1 MGERF
6 LQGWKIDRSTA
17 LLVKNTE
24 AEGVVLDADGIVV
37 WTDPEEPVDT
47 MVRDML
53 YRRSFGV
60 VDEDR
65 PPEDDGVSLSSWAL
79 ECLEDDEDVEDD

>member
-1 MGERF
+1 MPDKF
-6 LQGWKIDRSTA
+6 LQGWQIDRSTA
-17 LLVKNTE
+17 ILVKNTE
-24 AEGVVLDADGIVV
+24 AEGVVLDTDGIVV

-53 YRRSFGV
+53 YKRAYGV

-65 PPEDDGVSLSSWAL
+65 KPEDDDVSLSSWAM
-79 ECLEDDEDVEDD
+79 EVDDGEEE